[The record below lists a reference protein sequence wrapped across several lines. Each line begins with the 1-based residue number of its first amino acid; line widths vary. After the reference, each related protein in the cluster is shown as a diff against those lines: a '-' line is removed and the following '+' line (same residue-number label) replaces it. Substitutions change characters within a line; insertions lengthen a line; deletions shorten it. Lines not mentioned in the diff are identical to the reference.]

1 MIRSL
6 CSVAAT
12 CCVLLLASAP
22 VFAADSSVP
31 EPFRGFDADSRHTI
45 NYDDMTSLLKAAVVD
60 VGRSTREVAQPTQAK
75 TGTRMRAKV
84 KRQTANEGNRFYFE
98 TFKDNEQGKQMVR
111 GILNSLQQIPSE
123 APLELFSREEQLAYW
138 LNLYNIALL
147 NEIVEIYPKRDLKK
161 VLVGKKSILDKK
173 ILTVAGIPL
182 SLNDIQHTI
191 LKENYNNNPLIMYGL
206 YQGIIGAPDIRKTAY
221 RGATVYRDLESNARD
236 FVNSNR
242 GTYSRDERTFRV
254 SSLYERN
261 EAYFPNFE
269 TDLSAHLLTYL
280 EGSERSELQAAG
292 RIKADI
298 NDWSVTDLGG
308 SMPNIG
314 GSLADSRA
322 ALMDSVKGTT
332 PADGGG
338 VMGAAVGAGS
348 SSMAAK
354 GRKVSRFDPELLD
367 KLKVLNDARMQ
378 ENQRNASVTIEELE
392 DDTEASAAES
402 ADATNDNN

>member
-1 MIRSL
+1 MIRSF
-6 CSVAAT
+6 CSVAAA
-12 CCVLLLASAP
+12 CCIFLLAP
-22 VFAADSSVP
+22 AAAIAAESDVP
-31 EPFRGFDADSRHTI
+31 EPFRGFDANAKHTI
-45 NYDDMTSLLKAAVVD
+45 NYDDMTALLKAVVVD
-60 VGRSTREVAQPTQAK
+60 VGRSTREVAQPTQPK

-98 TFKDNEQGKQMVR
+98 TFKDNEQGKQMLR
-111 GILNSLQQIPSE
+111 GVLQSLEQIPSE
-123 APLELFSREEQLAYW
+123 APLELFSRDEQLAYW

-182 SLNDIQHTI
+182 SLNDIQFTI
-191 LKENYNNNPLIMYGL
+191 LKENYDNNPLVMYGL
-206 YQGIIGAPDIRKTAY
+206 YQGIIGGPDIRKTAY

-269 TDLSAHLLTYL
+269 SDLSQHLLNYL
-280 EGSERSELQAAG
+280 EGSERNELQAAG
-292 RIKADI
+292 RIKANID
-298 NDWSVTDLGG
+298 DWTVTDLGG
-308 SMPNIG
+308 SQQEIG

-322 ALMDSVKGTT
+322 ALMGSVKSTT

-338 VMGAAVGAGS
+338 VLGAAVGAGS

-354 GRKVSRFDPELLD
+354 GRKISRFDQALLE
-367 KLKVLNDARMQ
+367 KLQVLNEARMQ
-378 ENQRNASVTIEELE
+378 ENERNASVTIEELE
-392 DDTEASAAES
+392 DDAEAAPDST
-402 ADATNDNN
+402 DASSDDK